1 MLKQFAPKASTPP
14 SPKISAC
21 SSSATDTDR
30 QAAYGPSS
38 AAISVPPTAC
48 PVVPPGIGMLNIMLM
63 KENAAPTPISAIFSF
78 GSSVFTFRIQTPQT
92 GIMAAAI
99 TPQVCGL
106 R

>member
-1 MLKQFAPKASTPP
+1 
-14 SPKISAC
+14 
-21 SSSATDTDR
+21 
-30 QAAYGPSS
+30 
-38 AAISVPPTAC
+38 
-48 PVVPPGIGMLNIMLM
+48 MLNIMLM